1 LDAERWK
8 QVDDLLQRALRLP
21 PAQRRPFLEQACE
34 EDEELEREVSSLL
47 ASHQNAGS
55 FLEKPALDNTET
67 VLAVAAGEDELI
79 GSTVAHHRI
88 LEKLGGGG
96 MGVVYK
102 AEDTRLHR
110 QVALKFLPDEL
121 SQTPAAL
128 ARFRREA
135 QAASALNHPN
145 ICIVHDVGEEGN
157 RVFIV
162 MEYLQGR
169 TLKHLIAKRPVPLEL
184 LINLAIQICDGLEAA
199 HAHGIVHRDVKPA
212 NIFVSDEGRAKI
224 LDFGIAKITGIEVP
238 EFRNDRPQARVSDL
252 QQLTATGSAMGTL
265 DYMSPEQLRGEPLDS
280 RSDLFSFGA
289 VLYEMTGGISP
300 FSGND
305 RAEICEAILNKDPK
319 NLREINRAVPWALE
333 RIAGKCL
340 QKNPGARYQQVS
352 EIRAD
357 LERLKYKTDWVR
369 RLRRGRGWL
378 ALAAGV
384 ICLAI
389 ATYLLSRPLRPPHVS
404 GYVQLTNDGR
414 GKGPSEGALV
424 TDGSRLY
431 FGEGSGMSAI
441 IAQVAAS
448 GGETSALPD
457 APSGDP
463 EIQDISPSHSE
474 LLASSYM
481 GFLQEFGWPLWVM
494 PLPAGAPH
502 RVGNISMSC
511 AAWSPDGR
519 EIAYVT
525 GHDLYRAQRD
535 GSNAREIASL
545 PGTAFWLR
553 WSPDGSRLRMTIG
566 NPLSRAGVLALW
578 EVMANG
584 SSSHAFLRD
593 WNQPSAACC
602 GNWTPDGKFYV
613 FQATRERKT
622 EVWATRERIGRFD
635 VFGKTNQP
643 MQLTAG
649 QLDSLAP
656 LPSLDGKKLYV
667 VGQKLRGELTRY
679 DSRSGQWVPYLS
691 GASEEFAAFS
701 RDGQWVAYASFP
713 DGSLWRS
720 RIDGTDRL
728 QLTSLPMQ
736 ALMPSWSPDAKRV
749 AFQAMKPGQPWNI
762 NVVSTDGG
770 TPEPVWTEPR
780 NQTRPTWSADGT
792 SIAFSYF
799 PGPETANG
807 IQVVNLATHERTK
820 LPRSEWLLIPA
831 WSPDGRYIVARHSDH
846 HVIKLFDLQT
856 QQWTEL
862 VRSELNWFNWS
873 HDGRRV
879 YFEQHGD
886 VHAVMRVSLDT
897 RKVEK
902 VVSLQNLKRAG
913 ANGSFWFGLAPDDS
927 PVVLRDTGTQEI
939 YSLDWEAP

>member
-1 LDAERWK
+1 M
-8 QVDDLLQRALRLP
+8 LQRALRLP
-21 PAQRRPFLEQACE
+21 AAERHPFLAQSCE

-47 ASHQNAGS
+47 ASHQAAGS

-67 VLAVAAGEDELI
+67 VLAVAADEDELI

-121 SQTPAAL
+121 SQNPAAL

-145 ICIVHDVGEEGN
+145 ICIIHDVGEQGN
-157 RVFIV
+157 RAFIV

-169 TLKHLIAKRPVPLEL
+169 TLKHLIAKRPVPLQL
-184 LINLAIQICDGLEAA
+184 LINLAIQICDALEAA
-199 HAHGIVHRDVKPA
+199 HTHGIVHRDIKPA
-212 NIFVSDEGRAKI
+212 NIFVSDNGRAKV
-224 LDFGIAKITGIEVP
+224 LDFGIAKITGTEAP
-238 EFRNDRPQARVSDL
+238 DGRGDPPQAIVVA
-252 QQLTATGSAMGTL
+252 QQHLTATGSAMGTL
-265 DYMSPEQLRGEPLDS
+265 DYMSPEQIRGEPLDS

-289 VLYEMTGGISP
+289 VLYEMAAGVPP
-300 FSGND
+300 FSGKD
-305 RAEICEAILNKDPK
+305 RAEIYDAIVNQDPQSLK
-319 NLREINRAVPWALE
+319 AINQAVPRALV
-333 RIAGKCL
+333 RIVSTCL
-340 QKNPGARYQQVS
+340 QKNVHARYQQAS

-357 LERLKYKTDWVR
+357 LEQLKRNCEWLR
-369 RLRRGRGWL
+369 RLRDARGWL
-378 ALAAGV
+378 MLDAGLFS
-384 ICLAI
+384 LAI
-389 ATYLLSRPLRPPHVS
+389 AGYFLLRPLPPPRLS
-404 GYVQLTNDGR
+404 NYVQLTNDGR
-414 GKGPSEGALV
+414 GKGPSEGAVV

-431 FGEGSGMSAI
+431 FGEGSGMSSV
-441 IAQVAAS
+441 IAQVSTS

-457 APSGDP
+457 APSGEP
-463 EIQDISPSHSE
+463 EIQDISPNHAE
-474 LLASSYM
+474 LLTSSYM
-481 GFLQEFGWPLWVM
+481 GFSQEFGWPLWVM
-494 PLPAGAPH
+494 PLPAGAA
-502 RVGNISMSC
+502 RRIGNLSMSC

-535 GSNAREIASL
+535 GSNARKIAGL

-566 NPLSRAGVLALW
+566 NPLSRSGVLALW

-593 WNQPSAACC
+593 WNQPPAACC

-622 EVWATRERIGRFD
+622 EVWATRERIGWLHFLGRA
-635 VFGKTNQP
+635 NQP
-643 MQLTAG
+643 VQLTGG

-667 VGQKLRGELTRY
+667 IGQKLRGEVIRY
-679 DSRSGQWVPYLS
+679 DAKLGQWVSFLS
-691 GASEEFAAFS
+691 GVSAEFTAFS
-701 RDGQWVAYASFP
+701 RDGQWVAYSSFP
-713 DGSLWRS
+713 DGTLWRS

-728 QLTSLPMQ
+728 QLTSAPLQ

-749 AFQAMKPGQPWNI
+749 TFQAMRPGQPWNI
-762 NVVSTDGG
+762 YVVSADGG
-770 TPEPVWTEPR
+770 APEPVWTEPR

-792 SIAFSYF
+792 SVAFSYF

-807 IQVVNLATHERTK
+807 IQVVNLATHKRIK
-820 LPRSEWLLIPA
+820 LPGSEWLLIPI
-831 WSPDGRYIVARHSDH
+831 WSPDGRYIIARHSDH
-846 HVIKLFDLQT
+846 HEIKLFDVQT

-862 VRSELNWFNWS
+862 VHSELNWFNWS
-873 HDGRRV
+873 HDGRQI

-897 RKVEK
+897 RKVDE
-902 VVSLQNLKRAG
+902 VVSLQNLKRTG
-913 ANGSFWFGLAPDDS
+913 ANGGFWFGLAPDDS

-939 YSLDWEAP
+939 YALDWESP